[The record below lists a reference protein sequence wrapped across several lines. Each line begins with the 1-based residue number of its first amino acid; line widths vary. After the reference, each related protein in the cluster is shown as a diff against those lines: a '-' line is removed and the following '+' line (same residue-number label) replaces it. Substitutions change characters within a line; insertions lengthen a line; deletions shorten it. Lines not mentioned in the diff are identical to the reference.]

1 MIDSGA
7 TSNFMSAKL
16 TTEKGFRT
24 QKKERPYPLFVVDG
38 EPISSNGGMVTHET
52 VPMTM
57 TTLQG
62 HKEEIKFDIVHVMN
76 EGCILRMP

>member
-1 MIDSGA
+1 
-7 TSNFMSAKL
+7 MSAKL

-24 QKKERPYPLFVVDG
+24 QKKEQPYLLFIVDG
-38 EPISSNGGMVTHET
+38 EPISLNSGILTHET

-57 TTLQG
+57 TILQG
-62 HKEEIKFDIVHVMN
+62 HKEEIKFNIVHVMN